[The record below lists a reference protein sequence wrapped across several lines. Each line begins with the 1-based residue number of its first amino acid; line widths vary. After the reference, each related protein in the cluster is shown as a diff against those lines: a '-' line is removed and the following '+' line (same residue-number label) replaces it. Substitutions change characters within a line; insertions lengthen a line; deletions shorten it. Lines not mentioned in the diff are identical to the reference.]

1 MEKRNQEKKIH
12 LLNIAEE
19 LFIKKGVN
27 NTSVRDISTAGNVNV
42 AMISYYFGSKEKMI
56 EQLHFYRTRQ
66 TRQLFS
72 ELSEIIKEG
81 KPEMQMKEVVRF
93 VVSNL
98 FKFRYFFGLSNF
110 KQQEVV
116 KGEWLKF
123 NVLSVDVIDEIVKK
137 GVASGVF
144 TFAPKAEDITSMILG
159 TSLYVLQNNDFY
171 GEYVHSQELTAIFE
185 GSEKKL
191 YSSLLLNVFAVL
203 GFVAQ

>member
-1 MEKRNQEKKIH
+1 MERKNQDKKIH

-19 LFIKKGVN
+19 LFIQKGVE

-42 AMISYYFGSKEKMI
+42 AMVSYYFGSKERMI

-93 VVSNL
+93 VVSNI
-98 FKFRYFFGLSNF
+98 FKFRYFFGLPSF
-110 KQQEVV
+110 KQQEIV
-116 KGEWLKF
+116 KEEWLKL
-123 NVLSVDVIDEIVKK
+123 NVLSVNVIDEIVKK

-144 TFAPKAEDITSMILG
+144 TFAPKAEDLTSMIFG
-159 TSLYVLQNNDFY
+159 TPLYVLQNVEFY
-171 GEYVHSQELTAIFE
+171 GEYIPNEDCNAFFQS
-185 GSEKKL
+185 SEKKL